1 MANLQVTLN
10 HYKGKQVLVVIAGHA
25 AVPSVTGEVVE
36 AGADAVCIKE
46 SNQGNERLTYIPFS
60 AIVYFHLVA

>member
-10 HYKGKQVLVVIAGHA
+10 HFKGKQIYVAIAGDA
-25 AVPSVTGEVVE
+25 TVPSVTGEIVE
-36 AGADAVCIKE
+36 AGADVVCIKL

-60 AIVYFHLVA
+60 AIVYFHLV